1 MQPPILTL
9 DENTLK
15 DEIRDLVRGTVEEA
29 VNGILDALALSAK
42 TWPSPRPNSAS
53 ASSCL
58 SRFCSLDD
66 TLAYP

>member
-29 VNGILDALALSAK
+29 VNGILDAQADECI
-42 TWPSPRPNSAS
+42 R
-53 ASSCL
+53 
-58 SRFCSLDD
+58 
-66 TLAYP
+66 